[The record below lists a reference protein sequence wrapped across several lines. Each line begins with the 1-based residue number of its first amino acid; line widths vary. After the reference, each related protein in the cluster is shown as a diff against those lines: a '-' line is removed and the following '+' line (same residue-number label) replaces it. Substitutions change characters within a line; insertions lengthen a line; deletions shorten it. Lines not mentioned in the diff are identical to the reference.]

1 MYNSFPETLPMIS
14 ERNLI
19 SLHNRIVKLEDSV
32 TDSLPLSFCVIK
44 ARTTEEL
51 SELINN
57 FLRVHNIT
65 NNTLHCIE
73 EKIIHHHFSIE
84 YMTTFWYNETPDLL
98 PPFQR
103 GFQNEKDSGKEG
115 A

>member
-1 MYNSFPETLPMIS
+1 MSITKESNVFSLNERIS
-14 ERNLI
+14 
-19 SLHNRIVKLEDSV
+19 KLEELVNSNN
-32 TDSLPLSFCVIK
+32 LPLSFCCIK

-84 YMTTFWYNETPDLL
+84 YMTTFWYNETPDLI
-98 PPFQR
+98 PPFKR
-103 GFQNEKDSGKEG
+103 NFQNEKVLKKEDK
-115 A
+115 